1 MRSEV
6 FPVLARRGLNSG
18 GVSHGAQQFLAIV
31 VKRNRQFFFPKTPK
45 KIVEGKKTLPQMY

>member
-18 GVSHGAQQFLAIV
+18 GVSHEAQQFLAIV
-31 VKRNRQFFFPKTPK
+31 VKRKRQFFFPKTPNG
-45 KIVEGKKTLPQMY
+45 IVKGKKRLLQMF